1 MAHTETLHAIVL
13 QTYNVGE
20 ADRFCILLTRERG
33 KIAARAR
40 GVRKMQ
46 SRMGGS
52 LMQGMR
58 VLVDIHQG
66 SAGALITGVK
76 QEMDSDRDDMPLS
89 GFVAAQEGIE
99 LLLAVVHDEEPL
111 PEIYDAT
118 LRFLAACATQQQNTL
133 PFMIAL
139 LNHMGLLPE
148 ESHTHF
154 ENLSATQKSFLKTC
168 VQEDTDYPPLNAQE
182 HRTLFALCTELF
194 NEHTTRPLKATHVGG
209 SILMRPAL
217 ALAVQPR

>member
-1 MAHTETLHAIVL
+1 MSHTETLHAIVL

-33 KIAARAR
+33 KMAARAR

-76 QEMDSDRDDMPLS
+76 QEVNDEHCDMPLS

-99 LLLAVVHDEEPL
+99 LLLAVLHDEEPL

-118 LRFLAACATQQQNTL
+118 LRFLEACNRQKESTL
-133 PFMIAL
+133 PFMISL
-139 LNHMGLLPE
+139 LGHMGLLPE
-148 ESHTHF
+148 ESHAHF
-154 ENLSATQKSFLKTC
+154 ETLSETQKRFLQTC
-168 VQEDTDYPPLNAQE
+168 VRANNDYPALTPKE
-182 HRTLFALCTELF
+182 HRTLFSLCTGLF
-194 NEHTTRPLKATHVGG
+194 SEHTMRPLKATHIGG
-209 SILMRPAL
+209 SILM
-217 ALAVQPR
+217 VV

>member
-33 KIAARAR
+33 RLAARAR

-58 VLVDIHQG
+58 VLVDVHQG
-66 SAGALITGVK
+66 SSGTLITGVK
-76 QEMDSDRDDMPLS
+76 QQVQANRDDLPLAA
-89 GFVAAQEGIE
+89 FVAAQEGIE
-99 LLLAVVHDEEPL
+99 LLLAVLHDEEPL

-118 LRFLAACATQQQNTL
+118 VHFLDTCGIQGAL
-133 PFMIAL
+133 PFMIEVL
-139 LNHMGLLPE
+139 DHMGLLPE
-148 ESHTHF
+148 ENHSYF
-154 ENLSATQKSFLKTC
+154 SDLSDTQKLFVKTSLL
-168 VQEDTDYPPLNAQE
+168 QATDHPVLSPKE
-182 HRTLFALCTELF
+182 HRGLHILCTELF
-194 NEHTTRPLKATHVGG
+194 ADHTTRPLKASHIGG
-209 SILMRPAL
+209 SMLMRPVLSL
-217 ALAVQPR
+217 AE